1 MSRWLALGALWALAG
16 CNDRPLSW
24 DSLVS
29 RKITE
34 QYPTYRVEQSA
45 PGQLQVHRP
54 GLSPVAVDLA
64 DIALRCQRGQ
74 RDCNT
79 ATDQLLLDLR

>member
-1 MSRWLALGALWALAG
+1 MPRWLALGALWALAA

-24 DSLVS
+24 DSLVT

-34 QYPTYRVEQSA
+34 QYPTYRVAQTA
-45 PGQLQVHRP
+45 PGHLQVQRP

-64 DIALRCQRGQ
+64 DIALRCQRGP

>member
-1 MSRWLALGALWALAG
+1 VPRWLALGALWALAA

-24 DSLVS
+24 DSLVT

-34 QYPTYRVEQSA
+34 QYPTYRVEQTA
-45 PGQLQVHRP
+45 PGHLQVQRP
-54 GLSPVAVDLA
+54 GLSPVGVDLA
-64 DIALRCQRGQ
+64 DIALRCQRGP